1 VGTSEVNQ
9 IRGVEPEL
17 QPYWDWR
24 AAGNFIFG
32 GAGAGLIFFAG
43 LAGHQDELWPA
54 GSRLLG
60 LALVG
65 AGLGCVFIEL
75 GRPLRALNVF
85 LRPQTSWMS
94 REAIAASL
102 LIPIGFAAI
111 MLRNPPLAWLA
122 EALALFFL
130 YCQGRVLKAAK
141 GIPAFREPAIVPL
154 IFLTGLVEGC
164 ALLLIASAIFAGTPA
179 WLVAA
184 VALVVACRWPAW
196 RRYRSHLCTPGIA
209 PKATAEILNAIDR
222 PLRVAG
228 HAVPLALLAIAFG
241 VPAATSAW
249 TAAIGAG
256 LALAAGWY
264 LKFALIARA
273 SFNQGFAIPHAPARS
288 PGYSRPGA
296 KPGWT

>member
-1 VGTSEVNQ
+1 VGTSEANR
-9 IRGVEPEL
+9 IRGIEPEL

-32 GAGAGLIFFAG
+32 GAGAGLIFFG
-43 LAGHQDELWPA
+43 GFAGHRDELWLA

-102 LIPIGFAAI
+102 LIPVGIAAI
-111 MLRNPPLAWLA
+111 MLNDPPLTWLA
-122 EALALFFL
+122 QAFALFFL
-130 YCQGRVLKAAK
+130 YCQGRVLKGAK

-164 ALLLIASAIFAGTPA
+164 ALLLIASATFAGTPA
-179 WLVAA
+179 WLMAA

-196 RRYRSHLCTPGIA
+196 RRYRSHLCAPGLA

-222 PLRVAG
+222 PLGIAG
-228 HAVPLALLAIAFG
+228 HVVPLALLAIAIG
-241 VPAATSAW
+241 VPAISASI
-249 TAAIGAG
+249 AAIGAG

-264 LKFALIARA
+264 LKFALVARA
-273 SFNQGFAIPHAPARS
+273 SFNQGFAIPHVPTRT